1 MADPGLLIVFDTET
15 QGFPLFKQPSSHP
28 DQPHLVQL
36 AAELCD
42 STGAVLESMNVII
55 RPDGW
60 TIPDQ
65 VAAIHGISTE
75 RALAEGIPEVDAVVM
90 FHVLAGRAALR
101 VAHNISF
108 DDRIMRI
115 AMVRAGLAREVI
127 ERLEAG
133 PSACTLKLADAIMK
147 LPPTEKMLAAGFTKS
162 KPPNLGEAMRFFFDE
177 PHDKAHDAM
186 ADVIACRRIYFH
198 IQALSAATS
207 GADA

>member
-1 MADPGLLIVFDTET
+1 MESGTLIMPFDVET
-15 QGFPLFKQPSSHP
+15 TGFPLWKQPSAHP

-60 TIPDQ
+60 TIPEQ

-75 RALAEGIPEVDAVVM
+75 RALAEGIPEVDAVIK

-162 KPPNLGEAMRFFFDE
+162 KPPNLAEAVRYFLNE

-207 GADA
+207 GAEA

>member
-1 MADPGLLIVFDTET
+1 MADQGLVVVFDTET
-15 QGFPLFKQPSSHP
+15 ENLPKFRLPSSDP
-28 DQPHLVQL
+28 SQPHLVQL

-42 STGAVLESMNVII
+42 QTGAVLESMNVII
-55 RPDGW
+55 KPDGW
-60 TIPDQ
+60 TIPPD

-75 RALAEGIPEVDAVVM
+75 RALAEGIPEVDAVTM
-90 FHVLAGRAALR
+90 FQVLAGRAALR

-115 AMVRAGLAREVI
+115 AMIRAGLERAVI
-127 ERLEAG
+127 ERIEAG

-147 LPPTEKMLAAGFTKS
+147 LPPTERMVAAGFTKS
-162 KPPNLGEAMRFFFDE
+162 KPPNLGEAMSFFFQE

-198 IQALSAATS
+198 IQALSAAAM
-207 GADA
+207 GAEA